1 MNQVKFR
8 FPSSLKKDTMV
19 EGKKQKNAIFDN
31 WDQVF
36 SKNKQN
42 LAESYLWLVMIEYVD
57 STILSK
63 IVTKYIYYVFSK
75 MISPS
80 YTG

>member
-63 IVTKYIYYVFSK
+63 IVTIYYVFSK
-75 MISPS
+75 MISLS